1 MTNHPRQIRQS
12 RGTAVNAVLTCEG
25 LYSIASGADRRRVAT
40 ALGDV
45 YDVAREMIAPLYVRG
60 THRMLADLR
69 AEAARGAL
77 IVLLGRDAQNI
88 GEGIRHLDPALHKR
102 LVEVRTNRPTIASAL
117 ADLRIEHGR
126 SFPELDRMLGKLI
139 RRPTVSTESMAGA
152 SENLI
157 TLLRRA
163 GLPVDD
169 PEPPHDIILV
179 DNGLRGTTRAALKA
193 MYWPDARA
201 TLVRGFYLFR
211 AAAYDDP
218 CPHADRGYLF
228 DLEADACGGGN
239 SLLELPDDPHLEG
252 LTFRNRAAITMLEVL
267 TSGPELT
274 PDRIDAQGDP
284 VQRLYRD
291 APLPEEGIDPG
302 CRSAR
307 FFDSRVYEGV
317 LRIVRWAIGDC
328 ARYAAFHEQRGGDV
342 QELLRPGHEKLVRNA
357 RAWAGDPAAM
367 HPVLREVAGTYC
379 WRPLDAGPARTVEA
393 DDRSSEAA

>member
-1 MTNHPRQIRQS
+1 MTGYTKQTRQS
-12 RGTAVNAVLTCEG
+12 REAAVRAVLDTEG
-25 LYSIASGADRRRVAT
+25 LYSFPSGADRQRVAT

-69 AEAARGAL
+69 AEAARGAM

-88 GEGIRHLDPALHKR
+88 GEGIRHLDPALHGR
-102 LVEVRTNRPTIASAL
+102 LAEVRTNRPTIASAL
-117 ADLRIEHGR
+117 AELRTRHGR
-126 SFPELDRMLGKLI
+126 SFPELDRMLGRLI
-139 RRPTVSTESMAGA
+139 RRPAVSPESMVGA
-152 SENLI
+152 SENL
-157 TLLRRA
+157 TALLRRA
-163 GLPVDD
+163 GLPVGD

-193 MYWPDARA
+193 MYWPDARG

-218 CPHADRGYLF
+218 SPNADRGYLF
-228 DLEADACGGGN
+228 DLDADACGGGN
-239 SLLELPDDPHLEG
+239 SLLELPEDPRLEG

-267 TSGPELT
+267 TGGPELT
-274 PDRIDAQGDP
+274 PDRIDAHGHP
-284 VQRLYRD
+284 VQRLCRD
-291 APLPEEGIDPG
+291 APLPEDGIDPA

-307 FFDSRVYEGV
+307 FSDPRVYEGV
-317 LRIVRWAIGDC
+317 LRIVRWALGDC

-342 QELLRPGHEKLVRNA
+342 QELLQPGHEQFVRNA
-357 RAWAGDPAAM
+357 RAWVSDPEAM

-379 WRPLDAGPARTVEA
+379 WRPLNAGTAGAVEA
-393 DDRSSEAA
+393 DGRSAEAA